1 MKALARLR
9 QAIYRLLAAL
19 FLYPTE
25 DRWCA
30 LVQASRLLK
39 PERVLAAFP
48 FFLPWERLLRMLANP
63 PEEASVLQE
72 EYVRLFTPGFDGC
85 RRAPYESAYRC
96 EGAVSAGRL
105 CAELEREYASMGL
118 ALSEDPHEAAD
129 HLAVELEYMAFLCGR
144 EAEAW
149 ERGAEEARVLLGRE
163 RDFLNRHLV
172 RWIPEFARS
181 LREQEAAAV
190 YRAGAAACE
199 AFVQQDF
206 DLVCLLSRI
215 REARR

>member
-25 DRWCA
+25 ERWWA
-30 LVQASRLLK
+30 LVQASHLLK

-48 FFLPWERLLRMLANP
+48 FFLPWERLLRALANP

-72 EYVRLFTPGFDGC
+72 EYVRLFAPGFDGC
-85 RRAPYESAYRC
+85 RCAPYESAYRC
-96 EGAVSAGRL
+96 GQGASASWL
-105 CAELEREYASMGL
+105 CAELEREYASVGL
-118 ALSEDPHEAAD
+118 ALSNDPHEPAD

-149 ERGAEEARVLLGRE
+149 GRGTEEARELLDRE
-163 RDFLNRHLV
+163 RNFLNRHLV
-172 RWIPEFARS
+172 RWVPEFARS
-181 LREQEAAAV
+181 LAEQEAAAV

-215 REARR
+215 QEARR

>member
-1 MKALARLR
+1 MKALAQLR

-25 DRWCA
+25 ARRRA
-30 LVQASRLLK
+30 LVEVPRVLE

-48 FFLPWERLLRMLANP
+48 FFLPWERLLRALADLP
-63 PEEASVLQE
+63 ASTVLQE

-85 RRAPYESAYRC
+85 RCAPYESAYHC
-96 EGAVSAGRL
+96 GQGGSASWL
-105 CAELEREYASMGL
+105 CAELEREYAFVGL
-118 ALSEDPHEAAD
+118 ALSNDPHEPAD

-149 ERGAEEARVLLGRE
+149 GRGTEEARELLDRE
-163 RDFLNRHLV
+163 RNFLNRHLV
-172 RWIPEFARS
+172 RWVPEFARS
-181 LREQEAAAV
+181 LQDQEAAAV

-199 AFVQQDF
+199 AFVLQDL
-206 DLVCLLSRI
+206 DLVCLFSRI
-215 REARR
+215 QEARR

>member
-25 DRWCA
+25 ARRRA
-30 LVQASRLLK
+30 LVEVPRALQ
-39 PERVLAAFP
+39 PERVLVAFP
-48 FFLPWERLLRMLANP
+48 FFLPWERLLRALADLP
-63 PEEASVLQE
+63 ASTVLQD

-85 RRAPYESAYRC
+85 RCAPYESAYRRGQ
-96 EGAVSAGRL
+96 GASAGGL
-105 CAELEREYASMGL
+105 CAELEREYASVGL
-118 ALSEDPHEAAD
+118 ALSEDPHEPAD
-129 HLAVELEYMAFLCGR
+129 HLAVELEYMAFLCGW

-149 ERGAEEARVLLGRE
+149 ERGTGEARELLGRE

-172 RWIPEFARS
+172 RWVPEFARS

-190 YRAGAAACE
+190 YRAGALACE
-199 AFVQQDF
+199 AFVEQDL

-215 REARR
+215 QEARR